1 MQRQSVRSEAG
12 YFACFLAGILL
23 CAWLTTFIFERIARQ
38 IDATDAAEQCKTAYM
53 RGFSCDTDAI
63 VASFH
68 EATFTPLMIVGII
81 GGFSL
86 GGFMVVFALRRAFS
100 VRFSH
105 SD

>member
-1 MQRQSVRSEAG
+1 MRRQSVRSEAG

-23 CAWLTTFIFERIARQ
+23 CAWLTSFIFERIARQ
-38 IDATDAAEQCKTAYM
+38 IDATEAADQCKTAYM

-68 EATFTPLMIVGII
+68 DATFTPLMIAGII

-86 GGFMVVFALRRAFS
+86 GGFMVVFAFRQTLKL
-100 VRFSH
+100 RFS
-105 SD
+105 SSK

>member
-1 MQRQSVRSEAG
+1 MPRPSFRSEAG

-23 CAWLTTFIFERIARQ
+23 CAWLATFIFGRIARQ
-38 IDATDAAEQCKTAYM
+38 IDATEAAEQCKTAYL

-68 EATFTPLMIVGII
+68 EATFTPLMIAGII

-86 GGFMVVFALRRAFS
+86 GGFMVVFALRRALS
-100 VRFSH
+100 ARLSH
-105 SD
+105 PD